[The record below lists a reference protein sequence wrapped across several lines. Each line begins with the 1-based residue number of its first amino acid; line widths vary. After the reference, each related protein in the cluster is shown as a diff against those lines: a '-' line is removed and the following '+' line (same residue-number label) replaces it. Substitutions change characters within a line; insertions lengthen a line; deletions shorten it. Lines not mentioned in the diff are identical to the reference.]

1 MSRGKKK
8 NELGNGEG
16 GTAAILSTSD
26 GYNKCDS
33 CEVGAD
39 LKEIKSTLNEVMGV
53 LKQFSGGMRNMQ
65 GEITKLTKKCNQM
78 DNSIHRMHNQCDN
91 VNREVTRLTKN
102 CNGIGMCMQREIGE
116 IKQLK
121 KQCKGME
128 KSIQKANDK
137 IITSAECQMVLL
149 KNQKWEY
156 SAPRPFDFAHMDD
169 DGEEAEVFLEQ
180 IEDYTKKMRYGTG
193 DGDIY
198 ISADIG
204 YDEEFLP
211 HWNEFAM
218 ALLQYR
224 HCLKCTQEEESSFR
238 LSNVELPD
246 NVIDLLSDALKT
258 THFHKFVLQDN
269 EFESSKGIDFA
280 LEYLQRN
287 RILKDFT
294 LYDNPIHNM
303 KYIKRLCRII
313 SKHPSIKTFGLT
325 GIHVEH
331 QGIDTYKMLCSI
343 MKAGQTKLV
352 SIDLSENDIE
362 TGRDMFISGYL
373 RSNSVLESLD
383 LSGNLLNDDDATA
396 IAEALKY
403 KNRSLRDLDLTSNH
417 AISASGWRALH
428 LAVYDDT
435 NLNSMAD
442 CNHICCIEFPS
453 TDEYL
458 DMSAFARETN
468 GSDPDSNF
476 YYSTDSVRQKKI
488 YHVLSIGNL
497 NCSNVKNFDDMPFE
511 LLPDLLCS
519 IQEYSNYHVSEDT
532 PDQSDDDVKPLS
544 LVYEICRYWDECL
557 IVYETLGS
565 S

>member
-78 DNSIHRMHNQCDN
+78 DNSIHKMHNRFDN
-91 VNREVTRLTKN
+91 VNREITRLTNN
-102 CNGIGMCMQREIGE
+102 CTGIGMCMQREIGE

-169 DGEEAEVFLEQ
+169 DGEEAEYFLEQ

-246 NVIDLLSDALKT
+246 NV
-258 THFHKFVLQDN
+258 
-269 EFESSKGIDFA
+269 
-280 LEYLQRN
+280 
-287 RILKDFT
+287 
-294 LYDNPIHNM
+294 
-303 KYIKRLCRII
+303 
-313 SKHPSIKTFGLT
+313 
-325 GIHVEH
+325 
-331 QGIDTYKMLCSI
+331 
-343 MKAGQTKLV
+343 
-352 SIDLSENDIE
+352 
-362 TGRDMFISGYL
+362 
-373 RSNSVLESLD
+373 
-383 LSGNLLNDDDATA
+383 
-396 IAEALKY
+396 
-403 KNRSLRDLDLTSNH
+403 
-417 AISASGWRALH
+417 
-428 LAVYDDT
+428 
-435 NLNSMAD
+435 
-442 CNHICCIEFPS
+442 
-453 TDEYL
+453 
-458 DMSAFARETN
+458 
-468 GSDPDSNF
+468 
-476 YYSTDSVRQKKI
+476 
-488 YHVLSIGNL
+488 
-497 NCSNVKNFDDMPFE
+497 
-511 LLPDLLCS
+511 
-519 IQEYSNYHVSEDT
+519 
-532 PDQSDDDVKPLS
+532 
-544 LVYEICRYWDECL
+544 
-557 IVYETLGS
+557 
-565 S
+565 